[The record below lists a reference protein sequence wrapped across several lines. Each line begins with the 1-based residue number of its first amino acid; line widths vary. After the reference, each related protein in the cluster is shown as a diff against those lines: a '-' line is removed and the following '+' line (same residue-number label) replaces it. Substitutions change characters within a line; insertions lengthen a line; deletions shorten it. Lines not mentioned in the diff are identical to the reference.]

1 MTDVIQ
7 VATTT
12 DSLEAA
18 QSLARHLVTQRVAAC
33 VQVVGPVRSCYRWQG
48 EIQNDEEWQC
58 VAKTRADAF
67 QRLDSAIREVH
78 TYDVPEILATPVVAG
93 SREYLEWV
101 DQQTRPD

>member
-1 MTDVIQ
+1 
-7 VATTT
+7 
-12 DSLEAA
+12 
-18 QSLARHLVTQRVAAC
+18 
-33 VQVVGPVRSCYRWQG
+33 
-48 EIQNDEEWQC
+48 